1 MTRIKRNAEDYEIAK
16 RALSWIYYAKRPL
29 HMIELR
35 EAIAVDP
42 IYDIENGDEE
52 CTDLEPDSFTE
63 PQVILEC
70 CGSLV
75 LWDHSTDV
83 VGFSHYTVSEFF
95 NTNSNGNIEPEVYIA
110 RTSLTYLCFA
120 EFIRG
125 ACRSFHEFKMR
136 VIKYRLAPYI
146 ARFCGQH
153 ISGSKQEKS
162 LQDLVLSI
170 LWSQPRRHSLLELD
184 CDYEIVTLILSDPH
198 GRLGHRP
205 FARSDLPNGWG
216 PLHFLSVWGLAAIYE
231 NLLTMPLADIQVLL
245 ECISQWWKRRAPTL
259 NSSILCAPEDLRLDP
274 EHPLI
279 APLHVA
285 CRYGH
290 LRVVELLLSSHAN
303 VNVLYGTANTT
314 PLHEATSGGHDGI
327 VMLLLEKGAEVNAQ
341 GGFDGN
347 ALQAAAS
354 RGHEGIVM
362 LLLEKGA
369 EVNAQGGFDGN
380 ALQAAASRGDEGI
393 VMLLLE
399 KGADVNAQGGLDGN
413 ALQAAASGGHEGIVM
428 LLLEKGADVNIQGGF
443 DGNALQAAAFRGH
456 KGIVMLLLEKGA
468 EVNAQGGHYGNALQA
483 AASEGHGEIVM
494 LLLENGA
501 SRPTLCD

>member
-1 MTRIKRNAEDYEIAK
+1 MQKCKQKEESVQSLPQELATAYEAEMTLIKRNAEDYEIAK
-16 RALSWIYYAKRPL
+16 RTLSWIYYAKRPL

-52 CTDLEPDSFTE
+52 CADLEPDSFTE
-63 PQVILEC
+63 PQVILDC

-75 LWDHSTDV
+75 LWDQSTDA

-110 RTSLTYLCFA
+110 RTCLTYLCFA

-125 ACRSFHEFKMR
+125 ACLSCHDFKMR

-162 LQDLVLSI
+162 LQNLVLSI

-184 CDYEIVTLILSDPH
+184 CNYESVTLILSVPDRRFH
-198 GRLGHRP
+198 YRP
-205 FARSDLPNGWG
+205 YVCSDLHNGWG
-216 PLHFLSVWGLAAIYE
+216 PLHFLGAWGLAAICE
-231 NLLTMPLADIQVLL
+231 NLLTMPLTDIPVLL
-245 ECISQWWKRRAPTL
+245 KCISQLWKRRAPTL
-259 NSSILCAPEDLRLDP
+259 NSSILSAPEDLHLDP

-279 APLHVA
+279 APLHLA

-290 LRVVELLLSSHAN
+290 LRMVELLLSSSAN
-303 VNVLYGTANTT
+303 VDVLYGTANTT
-314 PLHEATSGGHDGI
+314 PVHEAASRGHEGI
-327 VMLLLEKGAEVNAQ
+327 VMLLLEKGTEVNAQ
-341 GGFDGN
+341 GGHYGN

-362 LLLEKGA
+362 QLLEKGA
-369 EVNAQGGFDGN
+369 EVNAQGGGY
-380 ALQAAASRGDEGI
+380 G
-393 VMLLLE
+393 
-399 KGADVNAQGGLDGN
+399 K

-428 LLLEKGADVNIQGGF
+428 LLLE
-443 DGNALQAAAFRGH
+443 
-456 KGIVMLLLEKGA
+456 
-468 EVNAQGGHYGNALQA
+468 
-483 AASEGHGEIVM
+483 
-494 LLLENGA
+494 NGA